1 MKIRWF
7 VLGFV
12 LILALVTI
20 VAHHT
25 ADYTARSLQRISDI
39 AADVYASY
47 FVIGIKFET
56 TDRQRQSCEGIA
68 NRPSRMAEK
77 EI

>member
-47 FVIGIKFET
+47 FVIGINESLKLQ
-56 TDRQRQSCEGIA
+56 TDKGSPARA
-68 NRPSRMAEK
+68 
-77 EI
+77 